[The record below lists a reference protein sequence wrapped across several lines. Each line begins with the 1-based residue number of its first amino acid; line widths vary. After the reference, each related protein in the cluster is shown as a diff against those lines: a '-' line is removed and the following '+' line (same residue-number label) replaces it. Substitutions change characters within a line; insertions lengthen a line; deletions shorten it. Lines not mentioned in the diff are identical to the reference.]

1 MVENRRERDEG
12 WAKYVVNQQKPEFIR
27 KKNDGHSCW
36 LLIVFFR
43 KQVANVHINEQDQ
56 LPKGYNFILKWLKKI
71 LHNKKQLEKKFFE
84 KIKKITI
91 KAILKEK
98 DKLRMQKGNMI
109 RLGGSKGVRIKQQFS
124 VCNGFCRQVNNEKK
138 SAS

>member
-1 MVENRRERDEG
+1 MLVIN
-12 WAKYVVNQQKPEFIR
+12 
-27 KKNDGHSCW
+27 S
-36 LLIVFFR
+36 FFR